1 MLGAG
6 GRRLPGR
13 GALCRNILGKYRGY
27 LGKYRRESTTEISG
41 KTGRGSSTG
50 GSTYLRKSATR
61 SWGKYRGGGGGGAST
76 VKCTGR
82 EVQVKY
88 CGSKGDSANTGKN
101 TGRPGR
107 TGVS

>member
-61 SWGKYRGGGGGGAST
+61 SWGKYRGGGGGR
-76 VKCTGR
+76 C
-82 EVQVKY
+82 EY
-88 CGSKGDSANTGKN
+88 CEMY
-101 TGRPGR
+101 R
-107 TGVS
+107 TGSTGEILRE